1 MLEQKY
7 SQAPVGVI
15 AGEGQMPQMII
26 EELKRLKRPFF
37 LLAIQGVTSQQ
48 LVDEADDVEW
58 LTITRFGQALK
69 ACKKR
74 GVQNIVM
81 AGRVKHQKIFNLSW
95 WKFDWVTVKFCLSL
109 KDWRADTIL
118 NEFCNLFQS
127 KGIEIMSSVHFLGRF
142 FRKKGCLT
150 KTSPSASQWKDIDL
164 GKKIAKQMGGLDI
177 GQTVVIKKLSIVAV
191 EAMEGT
197 DLCLERSQAIAGSE
211 CVVVKVSKPNQDMR
225 FDVPVIGLNTIEKM
239 IKIRAAGIA
248 IEAEKTLI
256 LDPEVVTKADEHNL
270 FIVTVEPY

>member
-1 MLEQKY
+1 MLEQEH

-48 LVDEADDVEW
+48 LVDEANDVEW

-74 GVQNIVM
+74 GVQEIVM

-95 WKFDWVTVKFCLSL
+95 WKFDWLTIKFCLSL

-118 NEFCNLFQS
+118 KSFCDLFNS
-127 KGIEIMSSVHFLGRF
+127 KGIKIMSSVSFLGRF
-142 FRKKGCLT
+142 FHKKGCLT
-150 KTSPSASQWKDIDL
+150 KVQPTSSQMKDIDL
-164 GKKIAKQMGGLDI
+164 GKKIAKQMGALDI
-177 GQTVVIKKLSIVAV
+177 GQTVVIKKLSVVAV

-197 DLCLERSQAIAGSE
+197 DLCLERSQDIAGSG

-225 FDVPVIGLNTIEKM
+225 FDVPVIGINTIEKL
-239 IKIRAAGIA
+239 IKIGAAGIA
-248 IEAEKTLI
+248 IEADKTLI
-256 LDPEVVTKADEHNL
+256 LDSEVITKADDYNL
-270 FIVTVEPY
+270 FIVVVQLD